1 MFSSPEKRIKKEYN
15 SNKSK
20 KDSSERNSFENNKN
34 IASNNLQVLQEKSD
48 DHLGSKNLTDLQE
61 KANQDDTGL
70 PAQLKQGVESISGVS
85 LDDVKV
91 NYNSDKPSNL
101 GAQAYAQGN
110 EIHVG
115 GGQEKHLAHEA
126 WHVVQQKQGRVN
138 STRELNGTSINDN
151 SSLEKEATD
160 MGNKAAAYNS
170 GNRHASMPTSKHSTG
185 NVAQLFGFSNPF
197 SRKKIKEKY
206 SSYSESEQKLQGK
219 HKGGFLKGA
228 TRGVLGLGGG
238 IIGGLGG
245 LAKGI
250 GHKAYNKATGGED
263 VSIMDNMKAGGTA
276 GRDAGRVAGSA
287 IVDGTRAVAGGAMG
301 AAGGLI
307 GGLGGAAYGAGKKAY
322 NKATGGEDVSIMD
335 NMVGG
340 AKGGAKMGY
349 EKTNALI
356 DLAEEVPGLGVD
368 LTRGAV
374 GAAGGVV
381 GGLGGAVYGAGK
393 KVYNKATGG
402 VNVNIM
408 DSMVAG
414 AKGGFD
420 LAANSEGSKMVMKS
434 GVSAAA
440 ALAAAPTG
448 AGFAAGA
455 LASKGMSGYYGET
468 EDKQDVALAS
478 GLLGGGLGSLASG
491 AAGTAE
497 AASKG
502 TTWLSN
508 HATTA
513 AVGTAV
519 SMPIGKGI
527 DATHDY
533 VDNYGKPNSKTKE
546 ERIDKPEE
554 KSFGEK
560 ALGYSEIDQ
569 ENTVGKKLTERKNR
583 VKKILGFKDP
593 EKKGI
598 EQ

>member
-1 MFSSPEKRIKKEYN
+1 MFSSPEKRIKKE
-15 SNKSK
+15 SAAAKSK
-20 KDSSERNSFENNKN
+20 KNSSEQRSPDKYES
-34 IASNNLQVLQEKSD
+34 IASKKLNALQEKSD
-48 DHLGSKNLTDLQE
+48 SHSSHNNLANLQE
-61 KANQDDTGL
+61 KANQNNTGL
-70 PAQLKQGVESISGVS
+70 PDHLKQGVESLSGVS

-91 NYNSDKPSNL
+91 NYNSSKPSNL
-101 GAQAYAQGN
+101 GASAYAEGN
-110 EIHVG
+110 HIHVG

-138 STRELNGTSINDN
+138 STRELNGTSINDD

-160 MGNKAAAYNS
+160 MGNKAATYNS
-170 GNRHASMPTSKHSTG
+170 GNRHTSKPTSKQSTG

-206 SSYSESEQKLQGK
+206 SSYSESEQKLQDE

-250 GHKAYNKATGGED
+250 GHKAYNKFTGGED

-335 NMVGG
+335 SMVGG
-340 AKGGAKMGY
+340 AKGGF
-349 EKTNALI
+349 N
-356 DLAEEVPGLGVD
+356 
-368 LTRGAV
+368 
-374 GAAGGVV
+374 
-381 GGLGGAVYGAGK
+381 
-393 KVYNKATGG
+393 
-402 VNVNIM
+402 
-408 DSMVAG
+408 
-414 AKGGFD
+414 

-497 AASKG
+497 ALNSG
-502 TTWLSN
+502 STFLSN
-508 HATTA
+508 KAASTA
-513 AVGTAV
+513 AGTAV

-546 ERIDKPEE
+546 ETIDKPEE

-560 ALGYSEIDQ
+560 ALDTAKAIGGGLLGKAVGYSKIDNK
-569 ENTVGKKLTERKNR
+569 NTVGKKLTERKNR

-593 EKKGI
+593 EKKQI

>member
-1 MFSSPEKRIKKEYN
+1 
-15 SNKSK
+15 
-20 KDSSERNSFENNKN
+20 
-34 IASNNLQVLQEKSD
+34 
-48 DHLGSKNLTDLQE
+48 
-61 KANQDDTGL
+61 
-70 PAQLKQGVESISGVS
+70 
-85 LDDVKV
+85 
-91 NYNSDKPSNL
+91 
-101 GAQAYAQGN
+101 
-110 EIHVG
+110 
-115 GGQEKHLAHEA
+115 
-126 WHVVQQKQGRVN
+126 
-138 STRELNGTSINDN
+138 
-151 SSLEKEATD
+151 
-160 MGNKAAAYNS
+160 
-170 GNRHASMPTSKHSTG
+170 
-185 NVAQLFGFSNPF
+185 
-197 SRKKIKEKY
+197 
-206 SSYSESEQKLQGK
+206 
-219 HKGGFLKGA
+219 
-228 TRGVLGLGGG
+228 
-238 IIGGLGG
+238 
-245 LAKGI
+245 
-250 GHKAYNKATGGED
+250 
-263 VSIMDNMKAGGTA
+263 
-276 GRDAGRVAGSA
+276 
-287 IVDGTRAVAGGAMG
+287 MG

-356 DLAEEVPGLGVD
+356 DVAEEIPGLGVD

-381 GGLGGAVYGAGK
+381 GGLGGAVYGAGRK
-393 KVYNKATGG
+393 AYNKATGG
-402 VNVNIM
+402 EDVSIM
-408 DSMVAG
+408 DSMVGG
-414 AKGGFD
+414 AKGGFN

-497 AASKG
+497 ALNSG
-502 TTWLSN
+502 STFLSN
-508 HATTA
+508 KAASTA
-513 AVGTAV
+513 AGTAV

-546 ERIDKPEE
+546 ETIDKPEE

-560 ALGYSEIDQ
+560 ALDTAKAIGGGLLGKAVGYSKIDNK
-569 ENTVGKKLTERKNR
+569 NTVGKKLTERKNR

-593 EKKGI
+593 EKKQI